1 LIETIP
7 QLLLDAVNK
16 HPEVAAQMSKNAQGQ
31 FQTTSYKTLYSEVET
46 LAAGLKSLGVGPGT
60 KVGLIS
66 DNRKEWLISDL
77 AILGLGGIDVPRGR
91 DTMEN
96 ELQFILAKTA
106 VTIAMVENQ
115 EQLEKVFAVHKG
127 LKLKHIVIL
136 DRTWDKSAGGKI
148 PSGLKVHSFD
158 EILALGEKE
167 KAKDPEFFTQSLAAV
182 KPNDLATI
190 IFTSG
195 TTGEPKGVMISH
207 KNFTHQLQ
215 AVPLVIDVNP
225 GEVWLSVL
233 PVWHSFER
241 IAEYIAMFTGSTL
254 AYSKPI
260 GKIMLADMHAVRPHW
275 MASVP
280 RIWEA
285 VKAGVYRNVEEK
297 GGISK
302 VLFNFFVAVGKA
314 YTGLKNMFTGAAP
327 RFKKRLRILD
337 ILLSFLP
344 LVILW
349 PWQILGKVLV
359 FGKITSRLGGRF
371 RAGVSGGGSLPV
383 SVERFFAAAGITL
396 MNGYGLTETS
406 PVIAIRNYFKPV
418 AETLAVLPGTEI
430 KILDEEGKTCPPGKK
445 GTIYA
450 RGLQIMQGYFENPEA
465 TKKIIDPEGWLNTG
479 DLGVW
484 THRGNFAIVGRA
496 KDTIVLFGGE
506 NIEPVPI
513 ESKLLESEL
522 IEQVMVVGQDQKFL
536 GAIIVPNLKELE
548 RRMKKAG
555 IPYVLRSGISGM
567 PEVQDMVG
575 EEISN
580 LINQKNGF
588 RPFER
593 IIRFA
598 LIEKSF
604 ELGKELSA
612 KQEIKRHVI
621 AEKYKDTL
629 DKLFA

>member
-7 QLLLDAVNK
+7 QLLLDAVEK
-16 HPEVAAQMSKNAQGQ
+16 HPDVPAQLSKNNLGQ
-31 FQTTSYKTLYSEVET
+31 FKPTTYQGLYQEVET
-46 LAAGLKSLGVGPGT
+46 LAMGLKSLGVGPGV

-66 DNRKEWLISDL
+66 DNRKEWLLSDL

-91 DTMEN
+91 DTIEK
-96 ELQFILAKTA
+96 ELQFILSKTA
-106 VTIAMVENQ
+106 VTLTMVENQ
-115 EQLEKVFAVHKG
+115 EQLEKIFAIQKST
-127 LKLKHIVIL
+127 KLKNIVIL
-136 DRTWDKSAGGKI
+136 DPEWTKEDAGKV
-148 PSGLKVHSFD
+148 PRGLKLHSFQ
-158 EILALGEKE
+158 EVMELGVKE
-167 KAKDPEFFTQSLAAV
+167 KVKSPDFFAQSLDAV
-182 KPNDLATI
+182 KPDDLATI

-215 AVPLVIDVNP
+215 AVPIVIDVKP
-225 GEVWLSVL
+225 GDVWLSVL

-241 IAEYIAMFTGSTL
+241 IAEYIAIFTGSTL

-260 GKIMLADMHAVRPHW
+260 GKIMLADMSSVRPHW

-302 VLFNFFVAVGKA
+302 VLFNFFVSVGKA
-314 YTGLKNMFTGAAP
+314 FTGLKNMFTGAAP
-327 RFKKRLRILD
+327 QFKKRIRILD
-337 ILLSFLP
+337 VLMSILP
-344 LVILW
+344 LLFLW
-349 PWQILGKVLV
+349 PWQVLGKILV

-371 RAGVSGGGSLPV
+371 KAGVSGGGSLPV
-383 SVERFFAAAGITL
+383 AVERFFAAAGITI

-418 AETLAVLPGTEI
+418 AETMAVLPGTEI
-430 KILDEEGKTCPPGKK
+430 KILDDGGNPCPPGKK

-450 RGLQIMQGYFENPEA
+450 KGLQVMQGYYENPEA
-465 TKKIIDPEGWLNTG
+465 TAKIIDKEGWLNTG

-484 THRGNFAIVGRA
+484 THRGNFSIVGRA
-496 KDTIVLFGGE
+496 KDTIVLIGGE

-522 IEQVMVVGQDQKFL
+522 IDQVMVVGQDKKFL

-555 IPYVLRSGISGM
+555 VPYEMRTGISGM
-567 PEVQDMVG
+567 AEVQDMVG
-575 EEISN
+575 EEVSS
-580 LINQKNGF
+580 LVSQRNGF
-588 RPFER
+588 RSFER
-593 IIRFA
+593 IVRFA

-621 AEKYKDTL
+621 TEKYQETI